1 MGNRE
6 SSATGRSRVFGIDES
21 GDHITL
27 GDILKRNE
35 DIKNIVKYSHAFN
48 DHHMKP
54 PRDETD
60 YETDYETEI
69 MYAKKLVAV
78 ITPYSPRDIEIPK
91 FEEKP
96 PPFGETNSKINRH
109 DYENYIIQVLKY
121 VAVILS
127 MIRLIPL

>member
-1 MGNRE
+1 MGNHE

-35 DIKNIVKYSHAFN
+35 DIKNIVKYSQAFN

-54 PRDETD
+54 PGD
-60 YETDYETEI
+60 ETDYETEI

-96 PPFGETNSKINRH
+96 PPFGESSSKINRH